1 MSKVKSLSAAV
12 IIGTFDFLALGHQA
26 NFDVKWC
33 RGPIGETLLSPL
45 VAAITGTGGSVLGA
59 HTVVDLEVSG
69 ATGDVTRVLA
79 RWKKKS
85 RRY

>member
-1 MSKVKSLSAAV
+1 
-12 IIGTFDFLALGHQA
+12 LALGHQA

-33 RGPIGETLLSPL
+33 RGPIGEKVLSPL

-69 ATGDVTRVLA
+69 ATGDVTRVFA
-79 RWKKKS
+79 RKKNTK
-85 RRY
+85 RGFADRF

>member
-1 MSKVKSLSAAV
+1 MYTYIHIYMLY
-12 IIGTFDFLALGHQA
+12 IDFLALGHQA

-33 RGPIGETLLSPL
+33 RGPISEKLLSPL

-69 ATGDVTRVLA
+69 ATGAVTRVLA
-79 RWKKKS
+79 KKKHKTGIC
-85 RRY
+85 